1 MRALLLSAG
10 LGTRLRPITATVPKC
25 LVPIRGRPLL
35 DYWLDSLVEGGI
47 ERILINTH
55 YLAERVADHV
65 RHSQWSER
73 VTIVYEPMLLGTG
86 GTILANRAFFADRPF
101 LVAHADNLSTI
112 DITAFM
118 RAHFHRMPGTDMSM
132 AVFYT
137 DQPQSCGIV
146 QLDPEGRVIEF
157 HEKSANPPGNLAN
170 GAIYIFEPE
179 AIGQLERLGKP
190 IIDLST
196 EVIPTYVGRI
206 QSYEIAGYH
215 RDIGTVE
222 SLNRAE
228 VEFRPTVMRQ
238 AR

>member
-1 MRALLLSAG
+1 MRALLLCAG

-35 DYWLDSLVEGGI
+35 DYWLDSLVDGGV

-73 VTIVYEPMLLGTG
+73 ATIVYEPTLLGTG
-86 GTILANRAFFADRPF
+86 GTILSNRAFFADRPF

-112 DITAFM
+112 DIAAFM
-118 RAHFHRMPGTDMSM
+118 RAHLHRSPGTDMTM

-146 QLDPEGRVIEF
+146 RLDPEGRVIEF

-170 GAIYIFEPE
+170 GAVYIFEPE
-179 AIGQLERLGKP
+179 AIDQLERLGKP
-190 IIDLST
+190 IVDLST
-196 EVIPTYVGRI
+196 EVIPTYLGRI
-206 QSYEIAGYH
+206 QSYQIAGYH

-228 VEFRPTVMRQ
+228 VEFPSTVMRR